1 MVEGEIVFLFLFFL
15 SVEKNEGCHVS
26 AAAAE
31 EEGEWRIMSGDRQ
44 LLIKNTC
51 HFMLCGKFLCKT
63 IREIPC
69 NNGELSLV

>member
-1 MVEGEIVFLFLFFL
+1 MVEGEIFFLFLFFL
-15 SVEKNEGCHVS
+15 RVEKNEGCHVS